1 MGASAHIAHSWVSQP
16 LVPPQ
21 FLTCDS
27 EWLRGLRVDG
37 SANVIQMFPDDQSI
51 DPPTNNPQ
59 TSSPAPAP
67 VPSPEPAPTSSPAPA
82 PTPTPTSTSHRP
94 TSTST
99 SASPATSIQE
109 SNSNPDH
116 GLTKTQTIATVL
128 GTVFGGI
135 CALAVIIGWIKA
147 LS

>member
-1 MGASAHIAHSWVSQP
+1 MGASAPIAHSWVSQP

-21 FLTCDS
+21 FLTCD
-27 EWLRGLRVDG
+27 
-37 SANVIQMFPDDQSI
+37 N
-51 DPPTNNPQ
+51 PPTNNPQ